1 MTPPESTTEW
11 LKEFTWVH
19 ASVILSVIVLVILL
33 IVFYLLYKS
42 KPCKGSSIAL
52 GLSAEGDCV
61 LLPLLSILSKLSLCP
76 SCHTITNPTMLDNLV
91 S

>member
-1 MTPPESTTEW
+1 MTPPESTAEW

-33 IVFYLLYKS
+33 IVLYLLYKS

-52 GLSAEGDCV
+52 GLSTEGDCV
-61 LLPLLSILSKLSLCP
+61 LLPLFQLSLCP
-76 SCHTITNPTMLDNLV
+76 SCHTITNPTMLDNFV